1 LVVLQDRLQIGIVGK
16 PNAGKSTF
24 FAAATMRDVRISPTP
39 FTTIEP
45 NVGIGHARVDGCPCS
60 SLACSPRS
68 YVVVGGVCFAPV
80 ELIDVAGLIPG
91 AWQGRGL
98 GNQFLDHIRRAPALI
113 HVVDASGS
121 TDEEGRLVRPGTH
134 DPVVDVIFLER
145 EIDMW
150 IVSILRRDW
159 SKTVKLVEY
168 SKRDVADALSER
180 LAGLGVR
187 RAHVEAALNEA
198 GLAKRPLSVWTDDD
212 FYKFSSLVR
221 TYSRPIVIAANKIDV
236 PEAEDGYR
244 RLRQAFPGRII
255 VPTSAE
261 AELALRRAA
270 ARGLVK
276 YRPGDLSFELVG
288 SPTPQQKAALERIAE
303 LLRRWGG
310 TGVVQTINVA
320 VFDALNYVAV
330 YPVEDEKRLSDR
342 QGSVLPDLLLVPSS
356 FTARDVAYAIHTELG
371 ERFVGAIDART
382 GRRLAA
388 GDRVY
393 QGLVIKILAR

>member
-1 LVVLQDRLQIGIVGK
+1 MVLQGRLQIGIVGK

-68 YVVVGGVCFAPV
+68 YVIVGGVCFAPV

-98 GNQFLDHIRRAPALI
+98 GNQFLDHLRRAPALI

-159 SKTVKLVEY
+159 SKTAKLVEY
-168 SKRDVADALSER
+168 SKRDVADVLSER

-198 GLAKRPLSVWTDDD
+198 GLAKKPPSVWTDDD

-270 ARGLVK
+270 AKGLVK
-276 YRPGDLSFELVG
+276 YRPGDSSFELVG

-303 LLRRWGG
+303 LLRRWGS
-310 TGVVQTINVA
+310 TGVVQTINAA